1 MIRIQSEADELSPPS
16 YILNRGWIDR
26 EGDNHI
32 PSYDEIVGE
41 DAPTK
46 KKKSKSKSKL
56 LEDAADGEEE
66 RDEDGHVLN
75 PELRD
80 DDDDEIDEEA
90 DEFESRYNFR
100 FEQE

>member
-1 MIRIQSEADELSPPS
+1 MLTSHVHS

-26 EGDNHI
+26 EDEAHHV
-32 PSYDEIVGE
+32 PSYEEIVG
-41 DAPTK
+41 DKPSIKA
-46 KKKSKSKSKL
+46 KKSKSKSKL
-56 LEDAADGEEE
+56 LEDEEE

-80 DDDDEIDEEA
+80 EDDDEIDEVAE
-90 DEFESRYNFR
+90 EFETRYNFR